1 MSDVDTLARPSP
13 LDRATNWLLSLA
25 GVGLMFMVVVIAFGV
40 IARYVLGSPILG
52 LNEIIQLTA
61 VVLVMAALPYCT
73 AHDGHVAVDVFD
85 RAIGRWGRFAGDLFT
100 RVATGFVLAL
110 LVRRAVFKAL
120 DAWEFEDT
128 TNMLRLPI
136 WPFYGILAIG
146 MGICVLIFAAQV
158 FQLLKRGA
166 E

>member
-1 MSDVDTLARPSP
+1 MNTLRPTARPGL

-25 GVGLMFMVVVIAFGV
+25 AIGLVFMVLVITFGV
-40 IARYVLGSPILG
+40 IARYVLGAPILG

-61 VVLVMAALPYCT
+61 VVLVMAAMPYCT
-73 AHDGHVAVDVFD
+73 SRDGHVAVDVFD
-85 RAIGRWGRFAGDLFT
+85 KVIGRWGRFLGDVGARLF
-100 RVATGFVLAL
+100 TGFVLAL
-110 LVRRAVFKAL
+110 LVRRAVYKAL

-136 WPFYGILAIG
+136 WPFYVVLAIG
-146 MGICVLIFAAQV
+146 VAICVLILAAQLIAL
-158 FQLLKRGA
+158 FKRGT

>member
-1 MSDVDTLARPSP
+1 MTNPETAARPGP
-13 LDRATNWLLSLA
+13 LERATNGLLFLA
-25 GVGLMFMVVVIAFGV
+25 GIGLIFMVVIIAFGV
-40 IARYVLGSPILG
+40 VARYVLGTPILG

-61 VVLVMAALPYCT
+61 VVLVMAALPHCT

-85 RAIGRWGRFAGDLFT
+85 RVIGPWGRLIADLAA
-100 RVATGFVLAL
+100 RLLTGFVFAL
-110 LVRRAVFKAL
+110 LVRRAALKAL

-136 WPFYGILAIG
+136 WPFYVVLALG
-146 MGICVLIFAAQV
+146 VAICVLIFAVQIV
-158 FQLLKRGA
+158 GLLKRGA